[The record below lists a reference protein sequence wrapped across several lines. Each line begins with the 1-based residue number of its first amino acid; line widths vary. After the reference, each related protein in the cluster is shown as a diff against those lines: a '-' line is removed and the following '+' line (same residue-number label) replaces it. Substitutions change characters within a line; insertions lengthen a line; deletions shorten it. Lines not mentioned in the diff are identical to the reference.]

1 MAEAAGGIGRNRDVT
16 TSVLLLALTVS
27 FLSWSLDVSLLSLSL
42 SHSWISF
49 SPYLFPLDS
58 FLSWRNKRVFKITE
72 KVKENK
78 SIKEDH
84 KTELKWVL
92 PNVVLTK

>member
-42 SHSWISF
+42 I
-49 SPYLFPLDS
+49 PG
-58 FLSWRNKRVFKITE
+58 FLS
-72 KVKENK
+72 
-78 SIKEDH
+78 
-84 KTELKWVL
+84 L
-92 PNVVLTK
+92 PISSLWTAFFPGEIRGYLR